1 LIEDDGGGDDADA
14 TRFSTGLLNEEV
26 IDVRSRLMS
35 LQFNLSLIHNKKMAK
50 DADAIKQAVTELMN
64 GQANT
69 DDTSSIRT
77 FYTAS
82 SIPYVERQMWR
93 ELKRALRAHFTAEF
107 VRDNYALIVATVEEA
122 VWENTTPGLVDTTTP
137 APTVSTASALTNTTM
152 PSLYGSDRLNTLVED
167 TSEGAKG
174 TTYGAIHR
182 DWDDKIEGPWANK
195 TGRTWASRVDD
206 NEGERLLTFGS

>member
-1 LIEDDGGGDDADA
+1 
-14 TRFSTGLLNEEV
+14 
-26 IDVRSRLMS
+26 MS

-64 GQANT
+64 GQANA

-93 ELKRALRAHFTAEF
+93 ELERALRACFTAEF

-122 VWENTTPGLVDTTTP
+122 VWENTTPGLMDTTTP

-152 PSLYGSDRLNTLVED
+152 PLSYGSDRSNTLIED

-174 TTYGAIHR
+174 TTFGAIHG
-182 DWDDKIEGPWANK
+182 DWADK
-195 TGRTWASRVDD
+195 TGRTWASRVGD
-206 NEGERLLTFGS
+206 NEGEYLLTFGS